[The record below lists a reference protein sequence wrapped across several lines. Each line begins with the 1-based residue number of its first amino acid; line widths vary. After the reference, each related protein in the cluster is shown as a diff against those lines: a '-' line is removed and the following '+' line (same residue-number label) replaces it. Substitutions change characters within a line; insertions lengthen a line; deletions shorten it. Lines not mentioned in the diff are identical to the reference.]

1 MTPASSTLTPA
12 MALVTTNGIDD
23 LKALIGQEVGPTE
36 WREVTQE
43 AIDRFAELSGDDQW
57 IHVDVERARTESP
70 FGTTVAHGNL
80 TLSMI
85 DGFRKELIRSEGFAL
100 GVNYGWNRVRFPAP
114 VPAGSRLRA
123 KGEVVSVEEVGGGW
137 WQVVTRFTVEVEGSE
152 KPACVADSV
161 GRALPE

>member
-1 MTPASSTLTPA
+1 MTT
-12 MALVTTNGIDD
+12 VQVEGIEG
-23 LKALIGQEVGPTE
+23 LKGLLGEQIGPSE

-43 AIDRFAELSGDDQW
+43 DINAFADLSGDHQW
-57 IHVDVERARTESP
+57 IHTDVERAKNESP

-85 DGFRKELIRSEGFAL
+85 DGMRLELLSSSGFKL

-114 VPAGSRLRA
+114 VPAGSRIRA
-123 KGEVVSVEEVGGGW
+123 TAEVTEVEDVGGGW
-137 WQVVTRFTVEVEGSE
+137 WQVLTRFTVEVEGSD

>member
-1 MTPASSTLTPA
+1 
-12 MALVTTNGIDD
+12 MATVQVDGIEG
-23 LKALIGQEVGPTE
+23 LKGLLGKQIGPGE

-43 AIDRFAELSGDDQW
+43 DINAFADLSGDHQW
-57 IHVDVERARTESP
+57 IHVDVERAKNESP

-85 DGFRKELIRSEGFAL
+85 DGMRLELLSSSGFKL

-114 VPAGSRLRA
+114 VPAGSRIRA
-123 KGEVVSVEEVGGGW
+123 TAEVTEVEDVGGGW
-137 WQVVTRFTVEVEGSE
+137 WQIVTRFTVEVEGSD

>member
-1 MTPASSTLTPA
+1 
-12 MALVTTNGIDD
+12 VDGIEG
-23 LKALIGQEVGPTE
+23 LKGLLGEQIGPSE

-43 AIDRFAELSGDDQW
+43 DIDTFADLSGDHQW
-57 IHVDVERARTESP
+57 IHVDVERAKNESP

-85 DGFRKELIRSEGFAL
+85 DGMRLELLSSSGFKL
-100 GVNYGWNRVRFPAP
+100 GVNYGWDRVRFPAP
-114 VPAGSRLRA
+114 VPAGARIRGTA
-123 KGEVVSVEEVGGGW
+123 EVTEVEDVGGGW
-137 WQVVTRFTVEVEGSE
+137 WQIVTRFTVEVEGSD